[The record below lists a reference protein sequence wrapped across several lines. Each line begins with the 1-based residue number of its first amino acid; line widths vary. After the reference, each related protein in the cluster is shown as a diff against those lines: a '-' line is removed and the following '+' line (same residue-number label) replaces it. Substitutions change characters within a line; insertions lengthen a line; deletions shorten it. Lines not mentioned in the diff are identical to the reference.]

1 MNRFRKLK
9 SGSKEGKTVSTED
22 DLLLVCCDCYCL
34 FHMWA
39 TEACWHAVG
48 KWKMQEIEGVT
59 DIVRSWRG

>member
-22 DLLLVCCDCYCL
+22 DLLLVCCDCYYL

-39 TEACWHAVG
+39 TEACC
-48 KWKMQEIEGVT
+48 MQ
-59 DIVRSWRG
+59 